1 MSEEGFLGRWS
12 RLKRRRALDDAETR
26 APAEGAEEGEGGA
39 PAAEP
44 DPVDP
49 SELPPVE
56 SLGPGSDF
64 SVFMRAGVPKELRLQ
79 ALRKLWVSDPDFQ
92 NYKTLADYD
101 WDYNAPGYGQ
111 MLPTDDA
118 KRYLGRLLGK
128 DQPEPEPTE
137 DRPAEDGP
145 AEDGPAGRGPTEDET
160 ARPEAVAS
168 ALPTPAPDGA
178 VALGHPPAVL
188 AEDAPSPEA
197 SLPASP
203 STPEPS
209 PAAIPRRRHGGA
221 MPT

>member
-12 RLKRRRALDDAETR
+12 RLKRKRALDDAEAT
-26 APAEGAEEGEGGA
+26 APVERTEEGEGAA

-44 DPVDP
+44 DPVDL

-64 SVFMRAGVPKELRLQ
+64 SVFMRAGVPKELRLR
-79 ALRKLWVSDPDFQ
+79 ALRKLWVSDPDFL

-111 MLPTDDA
+111 MLPIDDA
-118 KRYLGRLLGK
+118 KRYLGRLLGEEA
-128 DQPEPEPTE
+128 PEPSPE
-137 DRPAEDGP
+137 EDGP
-145 AEDGPAGRGPTEDET
+145 AEAEPAGAES
-160 ARPEAVAS
+160 AAS
-168 ALPTPAPDGA
+168 ALP
-178 VALGHPPAVL
+178 PPASDGPADIGLPPTGL
-188 AEDAPSPEA
+188 AEDAPPPEP

-203 STPEPS
+203 ERPEPD
-209 PAAIPRRRHGGA
+209 PAPVPRRRHGGA